1 MQTRVAIL
9 ETREK
14 QLNRKLETAMSIVNH
29 ANQSQIEV
37 QKSYNVLE
45 HRWNELTEKYHM
57 SLQRIKELEEM
68 MRHSMPKKEADHLKH
83 KNDQLQTELVE
94 TRAAMLS
101 YKNMNETI
109 SDQVKGLKLIL
120 ERKKDENENLVN
132 SIKELSSQSE
142 EHKRL
147 SKLYLLVMLS
157 RW

>member
-1 MQTRVAIL
+1 
-9 ETREK
+9 
-14 QLNRKLETAMSIVNH
+14 
-29 ANQSQIEV
+29 
-37 QKSYNVLE
+37 
-45 HRWNELTEKYHM
+45 
-57 SLQRIKELEEM
+57 
-68 MRHSMPKKEADHLKH
+68 MPKHESDHLKH
-83 KNDQLQTELVE
+83 KNDQLQTDLVE

-120 ERKKDENENLVN
+120 ERKKDENENLIN

-157 RW
+157 RWQEAAVSKRY